1 MYGKLDFLH
10 AAFGI
15 VPESLDGYEST
26 LDSPAF
32 DMNGVDGSF
41 LLNRVCKDD
50 FYLKYGTIANGSR
63 KAKRIH
69 EDTFLAM
76 PIDIPSLEEQRQIG
90 SFFDNFDNLI
100 TLHQRKCDE
109 LKEMKKGLLQQMFI

>member
-15 VPESLDGYEST
+15 VPMELDGYEST

-32 DMNGVDGSF
+32 DMSDVDGQF
-41 LLNRVCKDD
+41 LLERITQES
-50 FYLKYGTIANGSR
+50 FYLRNGMIANGSR

-69 EDTFLAM
+69 EDTFLSM
-76 PIDIPSLEEQRQIG
+76 SLMFPSLTEQQAIG
-90 SFFDNFDNLI
+90 SFFSRLDSLI
-100 TLHQRKCDE
+100 TLHQRKH
-109 LKEMKKGLLQQMFI
+109 L